1 MFARTQSKDC
11 SELARVSSAN
21 ALQDFFG
28 ALKILQG
35 RLEGKGLPG
44 LAVLSILD
52 AKLVVSPTAV

>member
-1 MFARTQSKDC
+1 M
-11 SELARVSSAN
+11 L
-21 ALQDFFG
+21 LQDFFG

-44 LAVLSILD
+44 LAVLSILA